1 MGPPALP
8 ALEAGGLGLVAWG
21 DFMELLAAARGWV
34 LLPSRLPA
42 SVLPEP
48 G

>member
-8 ALEAGGLGLVAWG
+8 ALEAGGLGLAACCA
-21 DFMELLAAARGWV
+21 FMELLAAAGGWV
-34 LLPSRLPA
+34 LLPSRLAA